1 MANNVQI
8 DRTRRTEATREKEE
22 RQVSWKPAHDLPT
35 PTPIDGYSFR
45 WIRVSMMGTADPA
58 NMAKARREG
67 WVPCKASDHPE
78 ISSDF
83 AAFGLAP
90 TSDLIEIGGLVLC
103 KTGKENMEARKDYY
117 ADLTNRQTQ
126 SVDSNFMREN
136 DPRMPLFREGKS
148 KISFGSGS

>member
-1 MANNVQI
+1 MANHI
-8 DRTRRTEATREKEE
+8 DLNRKPRSTETRETEV
-22 RQVSWKPAHDLPT
+22 RQQSWKPAHDLPV
-35 PTPIDGYSFR
+35 PEPVDGYGFR
-45 WIRVSMMGTADPA
+45 WVRVAMLGNPDPA

-67 WVPCKASDHPE
+67 WVPCKAADHPE
-78 ISSDF
+78 ISQDF

-90 TSDLIEIGGLVLC
+90 SSDLIEIGGLVLC
-103 KTGKENMEARKDYY
+103 KASVETIKARDAYY
-117 ADLTNRQTQ
+117 EDFTRKQAQ